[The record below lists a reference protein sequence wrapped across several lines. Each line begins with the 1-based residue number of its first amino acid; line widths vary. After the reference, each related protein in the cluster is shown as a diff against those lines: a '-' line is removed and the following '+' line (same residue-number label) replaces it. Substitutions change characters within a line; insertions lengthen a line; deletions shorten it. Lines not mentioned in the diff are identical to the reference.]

1 MLLVW
6 KKYFMMKYSMSFY
19 LFYLFFLVCLQASS
33 FYIQSKLQT
42 RILKIRQECY
52 TECLKKHFCRV
63 CGVADLF
70 LLRFNTNM
78 GIFSVLPGVGISY
91 FLLIESKIAQL
102 SGISREFDYAR
113 DAGMIMKSKSS

>member
-1 MLLVW
+1 MEEILYDEIFTLILFVLAL
-6 KKYFMMKYSMSFY
+6 FSRVLTSF
-19 LFYLFFLVCLQASS
+19 FF
-33 FYIQSKLQT
+33 FFNIQSKLQT

-52 TECLKKHFCRV
+52 TECLKNHFCRV

-78 GIFSVLPGVGISY
+78 GIFSVVPGVGISY